1 MSNEAPTDRPDNP
14 YVRDYLDTNEDI
26 VLAPST
32 VRTYRYKLQE
42 YVRFL
47 DDIETTVLEASQ
59 EDVVTFIER
68 CVRRGNREST
78 ISGKLAVIGQLYR
91 HIKLRMDVGDELN
104 LEPLELETIDL
115 ERYRTPSPIER
126 EALSREELRQLFD
139 AMDSIRNLLLGFTA
153 AETGFRN
160 SDLRELTIEDVDFEE
175 LEIHAS
181 NPKNGRPYEA
191 PISKDLAF
199 ELKQWIDHHR
209 LAYTTASDSPYLFP
223 GEQSAKLETNAGLNT
238 IVKNA
243 AERAGIQEVIGTSEI
258 HPEHQTG
265 AGTEGSVRQ
274 WHRVTAHTLRH
285 SYITFLKDSGVPL
298 SYRQLVANH
307 TSPKT
312 TRGYEHGR
320 DDIFDRIRDRFD
332 PPR

>member
-1 MSNEAPTDRPDNP
+1 MSNEAPIDRPDNP
-14 YVRDYLDTNEDI
+14 YVHDYLDTNEDI

-78 ISGKLAVIGQLYR
+78 ISGKLVVIGQLYR

-139 AMDSIRNLLLGFTA
+139 AMDSVRNLLLGFTA

-209 LAYTTASDSPYLFP
+209 LAYTTASDSSYLFP

-238 IVKNA
+238 IIKAA

-258 HPEHQTG
+258 HPEHQTNAG
-265 AGTEGSVRQ
+265 AEGSVRQ

-285 SYITFLKDSGVPL
+285 SYITLLKDSGVPL

-307 TSPKT
+307 TNPET

-320 DDIFDRIRDRFD
+320 NDVFDRIRDRFD